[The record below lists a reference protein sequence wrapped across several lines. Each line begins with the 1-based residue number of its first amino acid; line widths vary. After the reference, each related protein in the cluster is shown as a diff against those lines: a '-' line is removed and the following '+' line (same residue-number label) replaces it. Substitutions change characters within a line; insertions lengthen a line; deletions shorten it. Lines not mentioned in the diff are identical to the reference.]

1 MEIKVL
7 ATGSSGNC
15 YWVSD
20 GFAEIL
26 IECGIKYSDIEKKL
40 GYKMDKICA
49 ALISHSHKDH
59 SLSAKTLLS
68 YGIEL
73 YMPLETALELNIA
86 SEIGVNTPKH
96 GEVIFLSK
104 NGEIITN
111 NEDKEDIDKVS
122 YVISPF
128 YLVHCNSDGS
138 ECPCYGYLI
147 ASMLTKEKLLFA
159 TDTAY
164 IRNTFKSVDY
174 MLIETNY
181 IASMVGSG
189 ETEDYVSE
197 VEKRR
202 LKSHMSL
209 ETAIDF
215 LERTDRSQL
224 KEIYAIHK
232 SASRFDSDKAYEAL
246 KGYAERV
253 IIA

>member
-15 YWVSD
+15 YWISD
-20 GFAEIL
+20 GETELL
-26 IECGIKYSDIEKKL
+26 IECGIKFYDIVKKL
-40 GYKMDKICA
+40 DYDVSR
-49 ALISHSHKDH
+49 LQTVLVSHAHKDH
-59 SLSAKTLLS
+59 SESAIKMVECGYDLIMPFETAVAL
-68 YGIEL
+68 GIE
-73 YMPLETALELNIA
+73 
-86 SEIGVNTPKH
+86 SESNVFTPQPNTKIIV
-96 GEVIFLSK
+96 GTMVVI
-104 NGEIITN
+104 
-111 NEDKEDIDKVS
+111 
-122 YVISPF
+122 PF
-128 YLVHCNSDGS
+128 NLVHYNSDGS

-147 ASMLTKEKLLFA
+147 ASVLTKEKLLFA

-164 IRNTFKSVDY
+164 IRNTFKTVDY

-215 LERTDRSQL
+215 LERTDRSRL

>member
-15 YWVSD
+15 YWISD
-20 GFAEIL
+20 GFTEL
-26 IECGIKYSDIEKKL
+26 LVECGIKYSDIVKKL
-40 GYKMDKICA
+40 NYNIGHIHTV
-49 ALISHSHKDH
+49 LVSHAHKDH
-59 SLSAKTLLS
+59 SESAAKMVEC
-68 YGIEL
+68 GFDVI
-73 YMPLETALELNIA
+73 MPPETAVTLGLEN
-86 SEIGVNTPKH
+86 ERNVFTPRPNMKMH
-96 GEVIFLSK
+96 VDTMIVI
-104 NGEIITN
+104 
-111 NEDKEDIDKVS
+111 
-122 YVISPF
+122 PF
-128 YLVHCNSDGS
+128 NLVHFNSDGS

-215 LERTDRSQL
+215 LERTDRSRL

>member
-1 MEIKVL
+1 MDIKIL

-15 YWVSD
+15 YHVSD
-20 GFAEIL
+20 GTTEIL
-26 IECGIKYSDIEKKL
+26 IECGIKYTDIEKKL
-40 GYKMDKICA
+40 DYKMDKICA

-96 GEVIFLSK
+96 GEVIFLNK
-104 NGEIITN
+104 NGEIITKS
-111 NEDKEDIDKVS
+111 EDKKDIDKVS

-138 ECPCYGYLI
+138 NCPCYGYVI
-147 ASMLTKEKLLFA
+147 NSAVTGEKLLFA

-164 IRNTFKSVDY
+164 IKNTFKAVDY
-174 MLIETNY
+174 MLIEVNY
-181 IASMVGSG
+181 MTSIIDGG
-189 ETEDYVSE
+189 ETEDFVTE

-209 ETAIDF
+209 ETAVEF
-215 LERTDRSQL
+215 LERSDRSKL
-224 KEIYAIHK
+224 KTLYAIHGSSK
-232 SASRFDSDKAYEAL
+232 RLDKDEAYRILEP
-246 KGYAERV
+246 YAERV
-253 IIA
+253 IVP

>member
-1 MEIKVL
+1 MKIKVL

-15 YWVSD
+15 YWISD
-20 GFAEIL
+20 GTTEIL
-26 IECGIKYSDIEKKL
+26 IECGIKYSEIVKKL
-40 GYKMDKICA
+40 DYNMENINTV
-49 ALISHSHKDH
+49 LVSHAHKDH
-59 SLSAKTLLS
+59 SEAAKLMATCGFDLV
-68 YGIEL
+68 
-73 YMPLETALELNIA
+73 MPPETAVTLELDGSNIYTP
-86 SEIGVNTPKH
+86 EPGKQILVNTLI
-96 GEVIFLSK
+96 VI
-104 NGEIITN
+104 
-111 NEDKEDIDKVS
+111 
-122 YVISPF
+122 PF
-128 YLVHCNSDGS
+128 SLAHFNSDGS

-164 IRNTFKSVDY
+164 IKNTFKSVDY

-209 ETAIDF
+209 ETAVEF
-215 LERTDRSQL
+215 LEKTDRSRL

>member
-15 YWVSD
+15 YWISD
-20 GFAEIL
+20 GFTELL
-26 IECGIKYSDIEKKL
+26 IECGIKYSEIVKKL
-40 GYKMDKICA
+40 NYNIGHIHTV
-49 ALISHSHKDH
+49 LVSHAHKDH
-59 SLSAKTLLS
+59 SESAAKMAEC
-68 YGIEL
+68 GFDVI
-73 YMPLETALELNIA
+73 MPPETAVTLGLENELN
-86 SEIGVNTPKH
+86 VFTPQPNTRKH
-96 GEVIFLSK
+96 VDTMIVI
-104 NGEIITN
+104 
-111 NEDKEDIDKVS
+111 
-122 YVISPF
+122 PF
-128 YLVHCNSDGS
+128 NLVHYNSDGS

-215 LERTDRSQL
+215 LEKTDRSRL